1 MTTANLSVG
10 IKTEQARQDLLNL
23 KDFMRSQ
30 LSSMALSI
38 NAVSLEASIKKA
50 MLGPSG
56 NGYTL
61 KINASQ
67 LKTDLSTA
75 MNDAMAG
82 VSLGGIS
89 SADMTKMKSDLGLV
103 KQHIITAANEA
114 NFGEKMAKD
123 LEKNAPRFREA
134 GKKAGK
140 ASAEGFN
147 EEQIKYA
154 NLSHRAKL
162 GAGTLSVSEKSEYT
176 AAEVKAM
183 AEAVEQEREQLRLQ
197 RQQNQ
202 ERREAVRLQK
212 ELVAENRRTAARL
225 FAEGKNL
232 APDNLTAKGRAQFGA
247 QYAVG
252 KGVAEDML
260 PNGAAG
266 LLQSTTGLEKATKQL
281 GNAHKDATIHTKTH
295 AEAMRDAH
303 SAARGLASG
312 FGAMWLTWGNL
323 APLLAGAALSHGFIQ
338 AMKAGTEFAYQL
350 TFVKALG
357 GETSESISGIGKAA
371 LEMSKGG
378 LYGPVELANG
388 LRVLNQ
394 AGISTKES
402 MMALPQVFNL
412 ATVGEMSMSEAAI
425 TLAGV
430 MTAFNLQVKDMS
442 HIGDVFAKAA
452 AMSQTSVEQMTQ
464 AMKTASVV
472 GDQYGASMEDT
483 ATALTLLA
491 KVNITGTAAGT
502 SLRNMLKELYSPTE
516 KAKEVMKTL
525 GVEAETAN
533 GKLRSFPDIIYSM
546 KASLEKYTQGSQ
558 IKLLQAMFGE
568 RGAKEAIAMLSQTRE
583 EWDKLNKTIS
593 ESEGFMAQASAA
605 LEETTKGSFKQAV
618 NTLQSTL
625 IGAFENSEGAAKQL
639 AVQLKNTFNSEEFKA
654 SINGIV
660 TGVLTVT
667 NLLVEHAKVLAGVGA
682 AWVAFQLTIA
692 ARAGWGLLATAIT
705 DVTMTLKAFT
715 LVATGA
721 ATVTGGATGLAA
733 ALRMVVNPVTAV
745 IAVVASLTAGLG
757 YLWSRM
763 SENAAATAL
772 AERTN
777 NLANVMV
784 NLRNK
789 IADANREL
797 LRQEAIKKG
806 GTSESSAYDKEVSE
820 SQTELNRL
828 KKEKAEVYSRVAAGD
843 MNLKDFA
850 QLSTL
855 QKKVEESESRLAK
868 ASKERAGAQAEE
880 AAYNANRLRIAL
892 SETRDSI
899 RGIDERKAT
908 PEQLKTIKALKERLE
923 GIDRASVDILG
934 AGLNSYGIT
943 KLEEDLRDEAQKAKM
958 AAGKEVWSGGGGGR
972 ASREAGKLENAEI
985 KNVLKDQAAIEKLYD
1000 THYKRLI
1007 DLENASAQAGLIT
1020 REQAEDKVTKL
1031 TEEQLNARM
1040 EINKNYHSALQ
1051 EMLKTAKDLTP
1062 AQREQLTG
1070 EIERRGILLLELREE
1085 LDYKKQIAE
1094 INRLGAEKR
1103 FNDNINKNNVELT
1116 KELEIAK
1123 AAVYGKITNP
1133 VDRAR
1138 DNGETLVSNRYAQ
1151 MIQEAVDARI
1161 RAEEMGD
1168 EASIKATAER
1178 LERLNQEVQ
1187 TAKKY
1192 YGDQYAALAEYQ
1204 QTGMYGWE
1212 RFWEKYQE
1220 EAITA
1225 AKVVEGT
1232 LNSVTKNIE
1241 DAFSEM
1247 FTTGTLDF
1255 KKMTKAILADMGKLV
1270 AKMAVADIGNI
1281 ITGKGKTS
1289 GTILG
1294 EIFGGKSAEGG
1305 EQSGLSGMLTKA
1317 ADGLK
1322 GFWNSLTGATT
1333 ATQDSTA
1340 KTVES
1345 VLTEGTKKVADT
1357 SATAAMTELAAAAQ
1371 MAAAQLSTIGATGGG
1386 SGGGLLGAIG
1396 GLAGGSE
1403 AASAAADFI
1412 PYTWAKGGAFNAG
1425 VKAFAKGGTFTNR
1438 IVSQPTLFR
1447 FADGVGMMGEA
1458 GAEAIMPLGRDSQGR
1473 LGVRYEGRE
1482 PPNRKVENKVTNNN
1496 VSVSINAPGG
1506 DPAKVRRSGAA
1517 VAREVVGA
1525 ITLSGRYR

>member
-1 MTTANLSVG
+1 MATANLSVG
-10 IKTEQARQDLLNL
+10 INTTKAKTDLQEL
-23 KDFMRSQ
+23 KTW
-30 LSSMALSI
+30 MAKGLTDMTLSI
-38 NAVSLEASIKKA
+38 NSAALQTSINTA
-50 MLGPSG
+50 MKGPSG
-56 NGYTL
+56 GYRL
-61 KINASQ
+61 HINAAQ
-67 LKTDLSTA
+67 LKTDVSAALKESTA
-75 MNDAMAG
+75 GAKVGGSSGSIDATKLKAEFSKVQQQVSTMNAEIG
-82 VSLGGIS
+82 RFS
-89 SADMTKMKSDLGLV
+89 SVAPIA
-103 KQHIITAANEA
+103 QATAAA
-114 NFGEKMAKD
+114 
-123 LEKNAPRFREA
+123 
-134 GKKAGK
+134 
-140 ASAEGFN
+140 
-147 EEQIKYA
+147 
-154 NLSHRAKL
+154 
-162 GAGTLSVSEKSEYT
+162 
-176 AAEVKAM
+176 
-183 AEAVEQEREQLRLQ
+183 
-197 RQQNQ
+197 
-202 ERREAVRLQK
+202 
-212 ELVAENRRTAARL
+212 
-225 FAEGKNL
+225 
-232 APDNLTAKGRAQFGA
+232 
-247 QYAVG
+247 
-252 KGVAEDML
+252 
-260 PNGAAG
+260 
-266 LLQSTTGLEKATKQL
+266 KQL
-281 GNAHKDATIHTKTH
+281 GAAHTEATGHTKTH
-295 AEAMRDAH
+295 AAAMRDAH

-312 FGAMWLTWGNL
+312 MGMMWLTWGNI
-323 APLLAGAALSHGFIQ
+323 APLLAGASLSHGFIQ

-357 GETSESISGIGKAA
+357 GETAESVRGIGNAA
-371 LEMSKGG
+371 LELSKNG
-378 LYGPVELANG
+378 LFGPVELANG
-388 LRVLNQ
+388 LRTLSQ
-394 AGISTKES
+394 AGLSAAES
-402 MMALPQVFNL
+402 MKALPVVLDL
-412 ATVGEMSMSEAAI
+412 ATVGEMNMKDAAV
-425 TLAGV
+425 TLVGV
-430 MTAFNLQVKDMS
+430 MTAFNLDKSDLTK
-442 HIGDVFAKAA
+442 IGDVFAKAA
-452 AMSQTSVEQMTQ
+452 AVSQTSVEQMTQ

-472 GDQYGASMEDT
+472 GDQYGASMQDT

-516 KAKEVMKTL
+516 KSAKIMKDL
-525 GVEAETAN
+525 GVSAQTAAGN
-533 GKLRSFPDIIYSM
+533 LRPFPDIIFDLQKKLEGFN
-546 KASLEKYTQGSQ
+546 KASQVKILQG
-558 IKLLQAMFGE
+558 MFGE
-568 RGAKEAIAMLSQTRE
+568 RGAKEAVAMLSLTRE
-583 EWDKLNKTIS
+583 EWDKLNRTIS
-593 ESEGFMAQASAA
+593 ESSGFMRGVSAE
-605 LEETTKGSFKQAV
+605 LEGTVKGSFKQAI
-618 NTLQSTL
+618 NTLQASMIEAYNNAEGEAGKLAGQLKETFGSAAFKESL
-625 IGAFENSEGAAKQL
+625 TAIVSGVSSITNALVAMAPALAMAAGGWVALRAAMIGAAVWTSVTTALSGATLALQTLGAVAAGAATTLTGSTGLL
-639 AVQLKNTFNSEEFKA
+639 AAARMLPGVMGAAVA
-654 SINGIV
+654 SLLAT
-660 TGVLTVT
+660 TGVLGP
-667 NLLVEHAKVLAGVGA
+667 LAMAIGVAGA
-682 AWVAFQLTIA
+682 AWYLFRDRTVEAMQQSAAAVAQ
-692 ARAGWGLLATAIT
+692 
-705 DVTMTLKAFT
+705 
-715 LVATGA
+715 GA
-721 ATVTGGATGLAA
+721 AS
-733 ALRMVVNPVTAV
+733 M
-745 IAVVASLTAGLG
+745 
-757 YLWSRM
+757 
-763 SENAAATAL
+763 
-772 AERTN
+772 RT
-777 NLANVMV
+777 NLANILKDVH
-784 NLRNK
+784 NLPAEASRKSLDAQRQVLVDNQNK
-789 IADANREL
+789 LLEQRE
-797 LRQEAIKKG
+797 
-806 GTSESSAYDKEVSE
+806 S
-820 SQTELNRL
+820 L
-828 KKEKAEVYSRVAAGD
+828 KKTYGIKSDAEAKEFSNKATSVHPVTGEVYTETGAKYDAVNAYLQSQATQKSLLKEFSKLNQTIESVAESEKKPEVTVTPT
-843 MNLKDFA
+843 NLKNW
-850 QLSTL
+850 
-855 QKKVEESESRLAK
+855 
-868 ASKERAGAQAEE
+868 AG
-880 AAYNANRLRIAL
+880 
-892 SETRDSI
+892 
-899 RGIDERKAT
+899 
-908 PEQLKTIKALKERLE
+908 
-923 GIDRASVDILG
+923 V
-934 AGLNSYGIT
+934 
-943 KLEEDLRDEAQKAKM
+943 
-958 AAGKEVWSGGGGGR
+958 GGGGGGG

-1040 EINKNYHSALQ
+1040 EINKNYQSALQ

-1103 FNDNINKNNVELT
+1103 FNDNISKNNVELT

-1247 FTTGTLDF
+1247 FTTGTFDF

-1294 EIFGGKSAEGG
+1294 EIFGGKSAEGE

-1317 ADGLK
+1317 AEGLK

-1357 SATAAMTELAAAAQ
+1357 SATAAMTELAAAAR
-1371 MAAAQLSTIGATGGG
+1371 MAAAQLSTVGTAGGG
-1386 SGGGLLGAIG
+1386 SSGGGVVSALG
-1396 GLAGGSE
+1396 GLFSGSE

-1425 VKAFAKGGTFTNR
+1425 VKTFAKGGTFTSR
-1438 IVSQPTLFR
+1438 IVSQPTMFR

-1506 DPAKVRRSGAA
+1506 DPAKVRRAGAA
-1517 VAREVVGA
+1517 VAREVTGA
-1525 ITLSGRYR
+1525 IAMSSRYR

>member
-1 MTTANLSVG
+1 MATANLSVG
-10 IKTEQARQDLLNL
+10 INTTKAKTDLTEL
-23 KDFMRSQ
+23 KGWMAKQ
-30 LSSMALSI
+30 LSDMTLSVNETALQTSI
-38 NAVSLEASIKKA
+38 TRA
-50 MLGPSG
+50 MRGPKG
-56 NGYTL
+56 TGGYRLVIDTG
-61 KINASQ
+61 S
-67 LKTDLSTA
+67 LKTDIQTAINDATKGAKAGGGGGTIEVTKLTAELNKAQGQVSTLRAEVEKLSTA
-75 MNDAMAG
+75 AP
-82 VSLGGIS
+82 
-89 SADMTKMKSDLGLV
+89 
-103 KQHIITAANEA
+103 ITQA
-114 NFGEKMAKD
+114 
-123 LEKNAPRFREA
+123 
-134 GKKAGK
+134 
-140 ASAEGFN
+140 
-147 EEQIKYA
+147 
-154 NLSHRAKL
+154 
-162 GAGTLSVSEKSEYT
+162 T
-176 AAEVKAM
+176 A
-183 AEAVEQEREQLRLQ
+183 
-197 RQQNQ
+197 
-202 ERREAVRLQK
+202 
-212 ELVAENRRTAARL
+212 
-225 FAEGKNL
+225 
-232 APDNLTAKGRAQFGA
+232 
-247 QYAVG
+247 
-252 KGVAEDML
+252 
-260 PNGAAG
+260 
-266 LLQSTTGLEKATKQL
+266 ATKQL
-281 GNAHKDATIHTKTH
+281 GNAHKEATGHTKTH
-295 AEAMRDAH
+295 TAAMRDAH

-312 FGAMWLTWGNL
+312 MGMMWLTWGNL

-357 GETSESISGIGKAA
+357 GETADSVRGIGSAA
-371 LEMSKGG
+371 LELSKNG
-378 LYGPVELANG
+378 LFGPVELSNG
-388 LRVLNQ
+388 LRALSQ
-394 AGISTKES
+394 AGLNATES
-402 MMALPQVFNL
+402 MKALPVVLDL
-412 ATVGEMSMSEAAI
+412 ATVGEMNMKDAAI
-425 TLAGV
+425 TLVGV
-430 MTAFNLQVKDMS
+430 MTAFNLEKTDFGK
-442 HIGDVFAKAA
+442 IGDVFAKAA
-452 AMSQTSVEQMTQ
+452 AVSQTSVEQMTQ

-472 GDQYGASMEDT
+472 GDQYGASMQDT

-516 KAKEVMKTL
+516 KSAKIMKDL
-525 GVEAETAN
+525 GVSAQTAA
-533 GKLRSFPDIIYSM
+533 GDLRPFPDIIFDLQKKLEGFN
-546 KASLEKYTQGSQ
+546 KASQVKILQGV
-558 IKLLQAMFGE
+558 FGE
-568 RGAKEAIAMLSQTRE
+568 RGAKEAVAMLSLTRE
-583 EWDKLNKTIS
+583 EWDKLNRTIS
-593 ESEGFMAQASAA
+593 ESSGFMREVSAE
-605 LEETTKGSFKQAV
+605 LEGTVKGSFKQAI
-618 NTLQSTL
+618 NTLQASMIEAYNNAEGEAGKLAGQLKETFGSAAFKESL
-625 IGAFENSEGAAKQL
+625 TAIVAGVSSITNALVAMAPALAMAAGGWVALRAAMIGAAVWTSVTTALSGATLALQTLGAVAAGAATTLTGSTGLIAAARMLPGVMGAAGASLL
-639 AVQLKNTFNSEEFKA
+639 AT
-654 SINGIV
+654 
-660 TGVLTVT
+660 TGVLGPLAVAIGVAGTAWYLFRDRTVEAMQQSADA
-667 NLLVEHAKVLAGVGA
+667 VAQGA
-682 AWVAFQLTIA
+682 AS
-692 ARAGWGLLATAIT
+692 
-705 DVTMTLKAFT
+705 M
-715 LVATGA
+715 
-721 ATVTGGATGLAA
+721 
-733 ALRMVVNPVTAV
+733 
-745 IAVVASLTAGLG
+745 
-757 YLWSRM
+757 
-763 SENAAATAL
+763 
-772 AERTN
+772 RT
-777 NLANVMV
+777 NLANILRDVH
-784 NLRNK
+784 NLPAAASRKSLDAQRQVLVDNQNK
-789 IADANREL
+789 LLEQRE
-797 LRQEAIKKG
+797 
-806 GTSESSAYDKEVSE
+806 S
-820 SQTELNRL
+820 L
-828 KKEKAEVYSRVAAGD
+828 KKAYGIKSDAEAKEFSNKATSVHPVTGEVYTETGAKYDAVNAYLQAQATQKTLLKEFSKLNQTIESVAESEKKPEVTITPP
-843 MNLKDFA
+843 NLKNW
-850 QLSTL
+850 TG
-855 QKKVEESESRLAK
+855 V
-868 ASKERAGAQAEE
+868 
-880 AAYNANRLRIAL
+880 
-892 SETRDSI
+892 
-899 RGIDERKAT
+899 
-908 PEQLKTIKALKERLE
+908 
-923 GIDRASVDILG
+923 
-934 AGLNSYGIT
+934 
-943 KLEEDLRDEAQKAKM
+943 
-958 AAGKEVWSGGGGGR
+958 GGGGG

-1070 EIERRGILLLELREE
+1070 EIERRGLLLLELREE

-1212 RFWEKYQE
+1212 KFWEKYQE

-1270 AKMAVADIGNI
+1270 AKMAVADLGNI

-1340 KTVES
+1340 KTVEE
-1345 VLTEGTKKVADT
+1345 VLTMGTKKVAET
-1357 SATAAMTELAAAAQ
+1357 SATAAMTELASAAQ

-1396 GLAGGSE
+1396 GLAGGGGS
-1403 AASAAADFI
+1403 AASSIDTGALLADVFVDI
-1412 PYTWAKGGAFNAG
+1412 MAKGGAYNNG
-1425 VKAFAKGGTFTNR
+1425 VRAFAKGGTFTNR
-1438 IVSQPTLFR
+1438 IVSQPTMFR
-1447 FADGVGMMGEA
+1447 FADGVGLMGEA

>member
-357 GETSESISGIGKAA
+357 GETADSVRGIGSAA
-371 LEMSKGG
+371 LELSKNG
-378 LYGPVELANG
+378 LFGPVELSNG
-388 LRVLNQ
+388 LRTLSQ
-394 AGISTKES
+394 AGLNATES
-402 MMALPQVFNL
+402 MKALPVILDL
-412 ATVGEMSMSEAAI
+412 ATVGEMNMKDAAI
-425 TLAGV
+425 TLVGV
-430 MTAFNLQVKDMS
+430 MTAFNLDTTDFGK
-442 HIGDVFAKAA
+442 IGDVFTKAA
-452 AMSQTSVEQMTQ
+452 AVSQTSVEQMTQ

-472 GDQYGASMEDT
+472 GDQYGASMQDT

-516 KAKEVMKTL
+516 KSAKIMKDL
-525 GVEAETAN
+525 GVSAQTAAGN
-533 GKLRSFPDIIYSM
+533 LRPFPDIIFDLQKKLEGFN
-546 KASLEKYTQGSQ
+546 KASQVKILQG
-558 IKLLQAMFGE
+558 MFGE
-568 RGAKEAIAMLSQTRE
+568 RGAKEAVAMLSLTRE
-583 EWDKLNKTIS
+583 EWDKLNRTIS
-593 ESEGFMAQASAA
+593 ESSGFMRGVSAE
-605 LEETTKGSFKQAV
+605 LEGTVKGSFKQAI
-618 NTLQSTL
+618 NTLQASMIEAYNNAEGEAGKLAGQLKETFGSAAFKESL
-625 IGAFENSEGAAKQL
+625 TAIVSGVSSITNALVAMAPALAMAAGGWVALRAAMIGAAVWTSVTTALSGATLALQTLGAVAAGAATTLTGSTGLL
-639 AVQLKNTFNSEEFKA
+639 AAARMLPGVMGAAVA
-654 SINGIV
+654 SLLAT
-660 TGVLTVT
+660 TGVLGP
-667 NLLVEHAKVLAGVGA
+667 LAMAIGVAGA
-682 AWVAFQLTIA
+682 AWYLFRDRTVEAMQQSAAAVAQ
-692 ARAGWGLLATAIT
+692 
-705 DVTMTLKAFT
+705 
-715 LVATGA
+715 GA
-721 ATVTGGATGLAA
+721 AS
-733 ALRMVVNPVTAV
+733 M
-745 IAVVASLTAGLG
+745 
-757 YLWSRM
+757 
-763 SENAAATAL
+763 
-772 AERTN
+772 RT
-777 NLANVMV
+777 NLANILKDVH
-784 NLRNK
+784 NLPAEASRKSLDAQRQVLVDNQNK
-789 IADANREL
+789 LLEQRE
-797 LRQEAIKKG
+797 
-806 GTSESSAYDKEVSE
+806 S
-820 SQTELNRL
+820 L
-828 KKEKAEVYSRVAAGD
+828 KKTYGIKSDAEAKEFSNKATSVHPVTGEVYTETGAKYDAVNAYLQSQATQKSLLKEFSKLNQTIESVAESEKKPEVTVTPT
-843 MNLKDFA
+843 NLKNW
-850 QLSTL
+850 
-855 QKKVEESESRLAK
+855 
-868 ASKERAGAQAEE
+868 AG
-880 AAYNANRLRIAL
+880 
-892 SETRDSI
+892 
-899 RGIDERKAT
+899 
-908 PEQLKTIKALKERLE
+908 
-923 GIDRASVDILG
+923 V
-934 AGLNSYGIT
+934 
-943 KLEEDLRDEAQKAKM
+943 
-958 AAGKEVWSGGGGGR
+958 GGGGGGG